1 MASWQSKTV
10 STFFKLYSSIR
21 VASEIDVV
29 RLRNHIEA
37 LARWAPPVAGVSTTE
52 KNIAGIPSLSI
63 DSEKFSRDR
72 IILYLHGGAY
82 NICSYNT
89 HKRMVSRLAIAS
101 GTPAL
106 LINYRLAP
114 EHPYPAAL
122 DDAMA
127 AYHFFLSKKYRQ
139 IILAGDSAGGGLA
152 LAAMFR
158 IRDEKLTP
166 PTCVVTL
173 SPWMDL
179 TLSKWHELHDAM
191 LHKDKLVQQAK
202 KYYADH
208 NPENPYISPMF
219 GDFQNFPAVL
229 IQVSAREAIYNE
241 ILLTAEKMEQQK
253 VQVTLQIWEDVVHV
267 WQAYHFMPEAKEAIK
282 KIGEFIRARCD

>member
-1 MASWQSKTV
+1 
-10 STFFKLYSSIR
+10 
-21 VASEIDVV
+21 VAS
-29 RLRNHIEA
+29 
-37 LARWAPPVAGVSTTE
+37 VSTTE
-52 KNIAGIPSLSI
+52 KNIAGIPALEI
-63 DSEKFSRDR
+63 DSEKFNRDR
-72 IILYLHGGAY
+72 VILYLHGGAY

-89 HKRMVSRLAIAS
+89 HKRMVSRMAIAS

-114 EHPYPAAL
+114 EHPFPAAL

-127 AYHFFLSKKYRQ
+127 AYHYLLSKKYRH

-158 IRDEKLTP
+158 IRDEKLP
-166 PTCVVTL
+166 APACVVTL

-202 KYYADH
+202 NYYGDH
-208 NPENPYISPMF
+208 NPEDPFISPLF
-219 GDFQNFPAVL
+219 GDFQNFPPVL
-229 IQVSAREAIYNE
+229 IQVSAQEAIYNE
-241 ILLTAEKMEQQK
+241 IMLTAEKMERQQ
-253 VQVTLQIWEDVVHV
+253 VQITLQLWEEVVHV
-267 WQAYHFMPEAKEAIK
+267 WQAFGFMPEAKDAIE